1 LTALNEREIRII
13 SLQLIDGVNFSQN
26 KEGDLIPQNKIDFDT
41 FIIQRFSEEEFRE
54 LVDDEIN
61 NIFFPNAKL
70 DFGILCHYWFIREER
85 KEKTQKKD
93 LFINELS
100 FSRVDDY
107 GNRVS
112 RTFPHRIIQLL
123 ALFDWENQ
131 PGIITVDENW
141 NPIPPDFET
150 DSEWYGFKIPVSLQI
165 TDDYFHSPSPSP
177 DLTSLE
183 LEAIYDEVEKTPLSY
198 SWLVNDDVDRLREI
212 VCRAERFFKSIDL
225 SISNWEFLEIAM
237 GYLGKAFLTEGL
249 EQLLWHMTTIEALF
263 GEKIELIASLRRRIG
278 IILGKTDYERKE
290 IRKKI
295 DELYDFR
302 SDLVHG
308 NKFEKGV
315 YQGHLREARR
325 IARNS
330 LLWVL
335 TYLSN
340 IHETFSQKSIPQNE
354 YPQRE
359 EIWHLLEF
367 EKEAL
372 GRIGKLIT
380 DLPMDFPNIRMWGK

>member
-1 LTALNEREIRII
+1 MFFNWLN
-13 SLQLIDGVNFSQN
+13 
-26 KEGDLIPQNKIDFDT
+26 
-41 FIIQRFSEEEFRE
+41 
-54 LVDDEIN
+54 
-61 NIFFPNAKL
+61 
-70 DFGILCHYWFIREER
+70 
-85 KEKTQKKD
+85 
-93 LFINELS
+93 
-100 FSRVDDY
+100 
-107 GNRVS
+107 
-112 RTFPHRIIQLL
+112 
-123 ALFDWENQ
+123 
-131 PGIITVDENW
+131 
-141 NPIPPDFET
+141 
-150 DSEWYGFKIPVSLQI
+150 
-165 TDDYFHSPSPSP
+165 
-177 DLTSLE
+177 
-183 LEAIYDEVEKTPLSY
+183 
-198 SWLVNDDVDRLREI
+198 NDDIDRLREI

-308 NKFEKGV
+308 NKFEKEV
-315 YQGHLREARR
+315 YQSHLKEARR

-340 IHETFSQKSIPQNE
+340 IHETFCRNSIPQNE
-354 YPQRE
+354 YPKIE
-359 EIWHLLEF
+359 EIRNLLEF
-367 EKEAL
+367 KKEAL
-372 GRIGKLIT
+372 DRIGKLIS
-380 DLPMDFPNIRMWGK
+380 DLPIDFPNIRMWGK